1 MIPKN
6 TGKCSMSRIGIVSKR
21 GWILFIALGI
31 IWGTPYLFIRI
42 AVVVLSPA
50 VVVFGRVMIAALILL
65 PIAIHQGHARSLKT
79 HWKGILTFAAIEMC
93 IPFGALGVA
102 EKEISS
108 SLTGLLIAMVPL
120 INAVI
125 SRQMGLDSVWDA
137 RRIIGLFV
145 GFFGV
150 GMLVGFDIS
159 ASNYWAIILCLVAAT
174 GYALGPIIITK
185 MLSDVASIGVIAW
198 SLLVA
203 GLIYL
208 PVVAYEVIND
218 SWRAPGVT
226 EVSQDAILSVVALGV
241 LCSAIAFVALFALI
255 AEVGPTRTTVI
266 TYINPAVAIILGVL
280 ILSEPITTGIMIGFP
295 LVLIGSVM
303 ATRRNVEVADVSAAE
318 ER

>member
-1 MIPKN
+1 
-6 TGKCSMSRIGIVSKR
+6 MSRIGIVSKR
-21 GWILFIALGI
+21 GWILFVALGI

-42 AVVVLSPA
+42 AVVDLSPA
-50 VVVFGRVMIAALILL
+50 VVVFGRVMIAAAILL
-65 PIAIHQGHARSLKT
+65 PIAIHQGHARSLRT
-79 HWKGILTFAAIEMC
+79 HWKGIATFAAIEMC
-93 IPFGALGVA
+93 IPFGSLGVA

-108 SLTGLLIAMVPL
+108 SLTGLLIATVPL

-125 SRQMGLDSVWDA
+125 SRQLGLDSVWDA

-159 ASNYWAIILCLVAAT
+159 ASNYWAIILCLVAAA

-185 MLSDVASIGVIAW
+185 MLSDIASIGVIAW

-203 GLIYL
+203 GIVYL
-208 PVVAYEVIND
+208 PFVAYEVLND

-226 EVSQDAILSVVALGV
+226 EVSQDAILSVIALGV
-241 LCSAIAFVALFALI
+241 LCSAIAFVALFELI
-255 AEVGPTRTTVI
+255 KEVGPTRTTVI
-266 TYINPAVAIILGVL
+266 TYINPAVAIILGV
-280 ILSEPITTGIMIGFP
+280 IVLSEPITTGIMIGFP

-303 ATRRNVEVADVSAAE
+303 ATRRNVAAVSVSASE

>member
-1 MIPKN
+1 M
-6 TGKCSMSRIGIVSKR
+6 SKR

-31 IWGTPYLFIRI
+31 IWGTPYLFIRV
-42 AVVVLSPA
+42 AVVDLSPA
-50 VVVFGRVMIAALILL
+50 IVVFGRVMIAALILL
-65 PIAIHQGHARSLKT
+65 PIAIHQGHARSLRT
-79 HWKGILTFAAIEMC
+79 HWRGILAFAGIEMC
-93 IPFGALGVA
+93 IPFGALGIA

-125 SRQMGLDSVWDA
+125 SRQLGLDSVWDV
-137 RRIIGLFV
+137 RRVIGLFV

-159 ASNYWAIILCLVAAT
+159 ASNYWAIALCLVAAT

-185 MLSDVASIGVIAW
+185 LLSDVASIGVIAW

-203 GLIYL
+203 GLIYA
-208 PVVAYEVIND
+208 PVVAYEVLTD

-226 EVSQDAILSVVALGV
+226 EVSQNAILSVVALGV
-241 LCSAIAFVALFALI
+241 LCSAIAFVALFELI
-255 AEVGPTRTTVI
+255 KEVGPTRTTVI
-266 TYINPAVAIILGVL
+266 TYINPAVAIILGILV
-280 ILSEPITTGIMIGFP
+280 LSEPITTGIIIGFP
-295 LVLIGSVM
+295 LVLVGSVM
-303 ATRRNVEVADVSAAE
+303 ATRRNVAVVE

>member
-1 MIPKN
+1 
-6 TGKCSMSRIGIVSKR
+6 V
-21 GWILFIALGI
+21 
-31 IWGTPYLFIRI
+31 
-42 AVVVLSPA
+42 AVVDLSPA
-50 VVVFGRVMIAALILL
+50 IVVFGRVMIAAALLL
-65 PIAIHQGHARSLKT
+65 PIAIHQGQARSLRT
-79 HWKGILTFAAIEMC
+79 HWRGILAFAVIEIC
-93 IPFGALGVA
+93 IPFGSLGIA

-125 SRQMGLDSVWDA
+125 SRRLGLDSDWDV

-145 GFFGV
+145 GFIGV

-159 ASNYWAIILCLVAAT
+159 ADNYWAIALCLVAAT

-198 SLLVA
+198 SLLLA

-208 PVVAYEVIND
+208 PVVTYEVLSD
-218 SWRAPGVT
+218 SWRAAGVSN
-226 EVSQDAILSVVALGV
+226 VSLNAILSVVALGV
-241 LCSAIAFVALFALI
+241 LCSAIAFVGVFALI
-255 AEVGPTRTTVI
+255 KEVGPTRTTVI
-266 TYINPAVAIILGVL
+266 TYINPAVAIILGVIVL
-280 ILSEPITTGIMIGFP
+280 NEPITTGILIGFP

-303 ATRRNVEVADVSAAE
+303 ATRRNVASAE

>member
-1 MIPKN
+1 M
-6 TGKCSMSRIGIVSKR
+6 SKR
-21 GWILFIALGI
+21 GWFLFVALGI
-31 IWGTPYLFIRI
+31 IWGTPYLFIRV
-42 AVVVLSPA
+42 AVVDLSPA
-50 VVVFGRVMIAALILL
+50 IVVFGRVMIAAALLL
-65 PIAIHQGHARSLKT
+65 PIAIHQGQARSLRT
-79 HWKGILTFAAIEMC
+79 HWRGILAFAVIEIC
-93 IPFGALGVA
+93 IPFGSLGIA

-125 SRQMGLDSVWDA
+125 SRRLGLDSDWDV

-145 GFFGV
+145 GFIGV

-159 ASNYWAIILCLVAAT
+159 ADNYWAIALCLVAAT

-198 SLLVA
+198 SLLLA

-208 PVVAYEVIND
+208 PVVTYEVLSD
-218 SWRAPGVT
+218 SWRAAGVSN
-226 EVSQDAILSVVALGV
+226 VSLNAILSVVALGV
-241 LCSAIAFVALFALI
+241 LCSAIAFVGVFALI
-255 AEVGPTRTTVI
+255 KEVGPTRTTVI
-266 TYINPAVAIILGVL
+266 TYINPAVAIILGVIVL
-280 ILSEPITTGIMIGFP
+280 NEPITTGILIGFP

-303 ATRRNVEVADVSAAE
+303 ATRRNVASAE

>member
-1 MIPKN
+1 
-6 TGKCSMSRIGIVSKR
+6 MSRIGIVSKR
-21 GWILFIALGI
+21 GWFLFVALGI

-42 AVVVLSPA
+42 AVADLSPA
-50 VVVFGRVMIAALILL
+50 VVVFGRVMIAAIILL
-65 PIAIHQGHARSLKT
+65 PIAIHQGHARSLRT
-79 HWKGILTFAAIEMC
+79 HWRGILTFAALEMC

-125 SRQMGLDSVWDA
+125 SRQMGLDSVWDV

-159 ASNYWAIILCLVAAT
+159 ASNYWAIALCLVAAT
-174 GYALGPIIITK
+174 GYAVGPIIITK

-203 GLIYL
+203 GLIYA
-208 PVVAYEVIND
+208 PFVAYEVLND
-218 SWRAPGVT
+218 SWRAPGIT
-226 EVSQDAILSVVALGV
+226 AVSQGAIFSVIALGV

-255 AEVGPTRTTVI
+255 KEVGPTRTTVI
-266 TYINPAVAIILGVL
+266 TYINPAVAIILGV
-280 ILSEPITTGIMIGFP
+280 IVLSEPITTGIMIGFP

-303 ATRRNVEVADVSAAE
+303 ATRRNVAAVSVSAAE
-318 ER
+318 ES

>member
-1 MIPKN
+1 
-6 TGKCSMSRIGIVSKR
+6 MSRIGIVSKR
-21 GWILFIALGI
+21 GWFLFIALGI

-42 AVVVLSPA
+42 AVVDLSPA
-50 VVVFGRVMIAALILL
+50 VVVFGRVMIAAVILL
-65 PIAIHQGHARSLKT
+65 PIAIHQGHAHSLRT
-79 HWKGILTFAAIEMC
+79 HWKGILTFAVIEMC

-108 SLTGLLIAMVPL
+108 SLTGLLIATVPL
-120 INAVI
+120 MNAVI
-125 SRQMGLDSVWDA
+125 SRQMGLDSAWDA
-137 RRIIGLFV
+137 RRVIGLFV

-159 ASNYWAIILCLVAAT
+159 ASNYWAIVLCLIAAA

-185 MLSDVASIGVIAW
+185 LLSDVASIGVIAW

-203 GLIYL
+203 GLIYC
-208 PVVAYEVIND
+208 PAVAFEVLND

-226 EVSQDAILSVVALGV
+226 EVSQNAILSVITLGV
-241 LCSAIAFVALFALI
+241 LCSAIAFVGLFALI

-266 TYINPAVAIILGVL
+266 TYINPAVAIILGVI
-280 ILSEPITTGIMIGFP
+280 ILSEPITTGILIGFP

-303 ATRRNVEVADVSAAE
+303 ATQKNVTALSVSATK

>member
-1 MIPKN
+1 
-6 TGKCSMSRIGIVSKR
+6 MSRIGIMSKR

-31 IWGTPYLFIRI
+31 IWGTPYLFIRV
-42 AVVVLSPA
+42 AVVDLSPA
-50 VVVFGRVMIAALILL
+50 IVVFGRVMIAALILL
-65 PIAIHQGHARSLKT
+65 PIAIHQGHARSLRT
-79 HWKGILTFAAIEMC
+79 HWRGILAFAGIEMC
-93 IPFGALGVA
+93 IPFGALGIA

-125 SRQMGLDSVWDA
+125 SRQLGLDSVWDV
-137 RRIIGLFV
+137 RRVIGLFV

-159 ASNYWAIILCLVAAT
+159 ASNYWAIALCLVAAT

-185 MLSDVASIGVIAW
+185 LLSDVASIGVIAW

-203 GLIYL
+203 GLIYA
-208 PVVAYEVIND
+208 PVVAYEVLTD

-226 EVSQDAILSVVALGV
+226 EVSQNAILSVVALGV
-241 LCSAIAFVALFALI
+241 LCSAIAFVALFELI
-255 AEVGPTRTTVI
+255 KEVGPTRTTVI
-266 TYINPAVAIILGVL
+266 TYINPAVAIILGILV
-280 ILSEPITTGIMIGFP
+280 LSEPITTGIIIGFP
-295 LVLIGSVM
+295 LVLVGSVM
-303 ATRRNVEVADVSAAE
+303 ATRRNVAVVE